1 MAVVLMGIW
10 MGHFRKGFAWS
21 ENPDLQFNWH
31 PLLMTLGMIYLYGN
45 GKNDNMQTSIVYC
58 FIRVSIQFMPMLLS
72 FFSLGILLYRVF
84 RHERKK
90 KLKLAHAIIMISSF
104 LLTVIG
110 LKAVF
115 DSHNLK
121 KDADGNPAPIANLYS
136 LHSWMGIIAVILFAF
151 QVSALL
157 ANIMFLL
164 IY

>member
-1 MAVVLMGIW
+1 MSDK
-10 MGHFRKGFAWS
+10 H
-21 ENPDLQFNWH
+21 
-31 PLLMTLGMIYLYGN
+31 
-45 GKNDNMQTSIVYC
+45 SINA
-58 FIRVSIQFMPMLLS
+58 MLVS
-72 FFSLGILLYRVF
+72 FFSSGILLYRVF

-151 QVSALL
+151 QVSALVL
-157 ANIMFLL
+157 TTKCFRLNLYVI
-164 IY
+164 